1 MKTAKQL
8 IDELSADG
16 MTQGQIAG
24 KTGITQ
30 ATISRIQSGVSEGR
44 ASNWHRLH
52 DLHTCHFSDASRRSP
67 APAAQSTE
75 QEAA

>member
-16 MTQGQIAG
+16 MTQAQIAE
-24 KTGITQ
+24 KTSITQ

-52 DLHTCHFSDASRRSP
+52 ELHTTHFADASRHSP
-67 APAAQSTE
+67 EQAA
-75 QEAA
+75 A